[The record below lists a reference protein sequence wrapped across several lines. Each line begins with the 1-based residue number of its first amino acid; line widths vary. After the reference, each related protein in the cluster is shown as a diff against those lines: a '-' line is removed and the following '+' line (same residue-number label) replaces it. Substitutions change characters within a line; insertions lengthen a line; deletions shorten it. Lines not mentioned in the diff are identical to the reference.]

1 MKRIAV
7 LLWLYHKD
15 LWPEFYSLLAP
26 LSDSIHLYLGLE
38 HGSDTNSLIGLE
50 SFDKLTISY
59 HDNYGADLA
68 PFLKQLQTVVEEP
81 LFIKLHSK
89 KSIIG
94 PRKQVHWRSVLVND
108 LIGSKEI
115 FQSNIEKFNDPKI
128 GLLGSKSLWWNKQE
142 HKNSSKIQK
151 ICDIL
156 NLPYEDLKDGY
167 FIAGNMFMS
176 RTDVYKSVFS
186 TDRIKIIDSFLQKER
201 GKLSDLKSG
210 KYAHSM
216 ERIFGYILKYKNL
229 DFASA
234 DHRLIMIK
242 NDLADTG
249 FFNLIKLYNNQ
260 CYLAEDICV
269 FGKIISI
276 DNTSYIIE
284 WQHMPVTHRQKYNII
299 HNNPIIIQKNA

>member
-38 HGSDTNSLIGLE
+38 HGSDTSSLIGLE

-59 HDNYGADLA
+59 YDNYGADVA
-68 PFLKQLQTVVEEP
+68 PFLKQLQTVEEP

-115 FQSNIEKFNDPKI
+115 FQSNIKKFNDPKI

-151 ICDIL
+151 LCDIL
-156 NLPYEDLKDGY
+156 NLQYKNLKDGY

-176 RTDVYKSVFS
+176 RTDLYKSIFS

-201 GKLSDLKSG
+201 GKVSDLKSG
-210 KYAHSM
+210 KYAHSL
-216 ERIFGYILKYKNL
+216 ERIFGYLLKYKNL
-229 DFASA
+229 DFAGT
-234 DHRLIMIK
+234 DHQFIMIK

-249 FFNLIKLYNNQ
+249 FFNLIELYNNQ
-260 CYLAEDICV
+260 CYLTEDVCV
-269 FGKIISI
+269 FGKILSI
-276 DNTSYIIE
+276 DKTSFLIE
-284 WQHMPVTHRQKYNII
+284 WHHLSPISQQKYNII
-299 HNNPIIIQKNA
+299 QKNPTIIEKNV